1 MNIEARPGF
10 GTKKLTLV
18 DETNESC
25 KASDCSE
32 VKQESLV
39 GKRSCVVLM
48 LIDDFKEVGRIP

>member
-1 MNIEARPGF
+1 MNIEARTRL

-18 DETNESC
+18 DETNVSF

-32 VKQESLV
+32 VKQESLA

-48 LIDDFKEVGRIP
+48 LIDDFKEVG